1 LRSACAILEAWP
13 SCKKGLW
20 LSHHFCVASMTDGL
34 LTKTRKICAHSVER
48 IRPYYTDRHSARGS
62 IAICSTTTTHSQL
75 FVRRAASDQCREGI
89 LPAVGRDRAR
99 HHWRHR
105 SSARACIGLLRI
117 DPAVGARHFDR
128 HISKENAQGA
138 AVCRGVVIERDKK
151 RAGFPVV
158 CPIRHQE
165 LGPFLRARSAA
176 VVDNLLDPVVST
188 DV

>member
-1 LRSACAILEAWP
+1 
-13 SCKKGLW
+13 
-20 LSHHFCVASMTDGL
+20 MTDGL
-34 LTKTRKICAHSVER
+34 LTTKRVEFL
-48 IRPYYTDRHSARGS
+48 A
-62 IAICSTTTTHSQL
+62 SQWSE
-75 FVRRAASDQCREGI
+75 FVRIIPIVTAREEASQFVRPLQLTRNCLPEEQLQTSVTEGYFA
-89 LPAVGRDRAR
+89 LFGRDRAR
-99 HHWRHR
+99 RHWRHR

-117 DPAVGARHFDR
+117 DPAVGARHFHR
-128 HISKENAQGA
+128 HVSKENAQGG

-158 CPIRHQE
+158 SPIRYQE